1 MITVSSAFLDAM
13 YNQDRRSFIYTV
25 GIALADGTSM
35 TLTNEDLFDGGI
47 SIEESVSEDSMLQ
60 IGSAIINKCT
70 VVLQNFDGRYNYYD
84 FQNARVVVYIGLN
97 IDGTVE
103 SFQKGTYIVDEQ
115 DFNNSLLTLT
125 CLDNM
130 SLFERTYSD
139 SALAY
144 PASMLEIVKDA
155 CIACGVAMA
164 TDDFPCCHL
173 IAPVRPT
180 SQGVTFRDVISWAA
194 QCCGCNASID
204 NLGRLKIGYYN
215 FDFLDSITDEL
226 LETGTGEVELTDE
239 NDAVLTTE
247 SGENIIL
254 DVYGF
259 NIFKSLYT
267 INVGYNDATI
277 SGVRVCT
284 ENPEST
290 GGDDAILE
298 YTSGTESYE
307 LLIENNEL
315 INTTNAQ
322 EIADAIGNR
331 LIGATYRKANFTH
344 LSDPTVAAGNIAV
357 IYDGHGNAYRIIIS
371 STTFT
376 AGDRQNTVSAG
387 SNPPRI
393 PDQPP
398 QYTMVVRTTEDGYER
413 STQDGSV
420 RSTGYATQTVQAR
433 SLLRAGANSS
443 SNYNAVRRYSEQT
456 KSLIRQ
462 AKAIGK
468 LGGLYATDVE
478 ATGGGVVHYLHN
490 KQNLSDS
497 NIRLVISDSG
507 IHATD
512 QALSDNPEW
521 YGMEVDGTFIANIL
535 ATHGINAEW
544 IQTGAFVIYDDDYNP
559 IFVADKDG
567 GVFYWNMTHSRLSSD
582 GFLTLYADDEENAVG
597 LRVAKVDS
605 EGDTSLDQSIEIGA
619 DGIHASGFLSTEYE
633 YAFDF
638 TVTDPPMIKFTAND
652 SNGDPHS
659 LMINLDTYVGDTES
673 FAPGIWWDGCSLTT
687 PVVASIDAP
696 GTLSNFTRGSN
707 WAANVSR
714 AGCTVVLEFYF
725 DGRFTATSATA
736 ITLFTLAEAYRPT
749 RVIRL
754 MRMTQGGTRYILTI
768 NTNGTVT
775 IANASGASMS
785 SNSYFADSVTWVRS
799 D

>member
-47 SIEESVSEDSMLQ
+47 SIEESVSEDSTLQ
-60 IGSAIINKCT
+60 LGSAIINKCT

-84 FQNARVVVYIGLN
+84 FQDARVVVHIGLN

-103 SFQKGTYIVDEQ
+103 SFQKGTYVVDEQ
-115 DFNNSLLTLT
+115 NFNNSLLTLT

-130 SLFERTYSD
+130 SLFERAYSD

-155 CIACGVAMA
+155 CTACGVVMA

-180 SQGVTFRDVISWAA
+180 FQGVTFRDVISWAA
-194 QCCGCNASID
+194 QCCGCNASVD
-204 NLGRLKIGYYN
+204 NLGRLEISYYN
-215 FDFLDSITDEL
+215 FDFLNSITDEL
-226 LETGTGEVELTDE
+226 LESWTGEVELTDE

-259 NIFKSLYT
+259 NVFKSLYT

-322 EIADAIGNR
+322 EIADAVGNR

-398 QYTMVVRTTEDGYER
+398 QYSQLVRVTQDGSGR
-413 STQDGSV
+413 ATQDGSV
-420 RSTGYATQTVQAR
+420 RSAGFSAQRANAR
-433 SLLRAGANSS
+433 MLRSASS
-443 SNYNAVRRYSEQT
+443 SDYAAVRRYSEQT
-456 KSLIRQ
+456 KQTIRR
-462 AKAIGK
+462 AKAMEK
-468 LGGLYATDVE
+468 LGGLYATDVYSP
-478 ATGGGVVHYLHN
+478 GGGVVHYLHN
-490 KQNLSDS
+490 KQHLSES
-497 NIRLVISDSG
+497 NIQMVVSDSG
-507 IHATD
+507 VHVTD
-512 QALSDNPEW
+512 QGLSDNPQW
-521 YGMEVDGTFIANIL
+521 YGMEVDGTFIASL
-535 ATHGINAEW
+535 LQTTGINAEW
-544 IQTGAFVIYDDDYNP
+544 IDAGAFRIYD
-559 IFVADKDG
+559 
-567 GVFYWNMTHSRLSSD
+567 SD
-582 GFLTLYADDEENAVG
+582 GEVIFNADTSGNFDWRMLHSSLTDNGFLRLFGSYEDEESVG
-597 LRVAKVDS
+597 LVVSKTLPTGRRVEENILKV
-605 EGDTSLDQSIEIGA
+605 G
-619 DGIHASGFLSTEYE
+619 ASGVYIDGSDNNDYLYNYE
-633 YAFDF
+633 LDGENDKRLYLDGHDSDGTGHTFMANTDTF
-638 TVTDPPMIKFTAND
+638 TDDSSSYDP
-652 SNGDPHS
+652 G
-659 LMINLDTYVGDTES
+659 V
-673 FAPGIWWDGCSLTT
+673 WWDGNCLTN
-687 PVVASIDAP
+687 PVVTAISAP
-696 GTLSNFTRGSN
+696 GTLSNFARGSN
-707 WAANVSR
+707 WTANISKS
-714 AGCTVVLEFYF
+714 GSTVVLDFYF
-725 DGRFTATSATA
+725 DARFTATSTTA
-736 ITLFTLAEAYRPT
+736 ITLFTLSSEFRPT
-749 RVIRL
+749 HDINKIC
-754 MRMTQGGTRYILTI
+754 MTAGGNRYMLTI
-768 NTNGTVT
+768 NTSGNVQVS
-775 IANASGASMS
+775 NQSGASMS
-785 SNSYFADSVTWVRS
+785 SVSYFGETVTWVRS
-799 D
+799 A